1 MTTEQFISEIAKYV
15 QKYAPKYNI
24 KVHSPIIAQAILESG
39 RGTSELAVNA
49 HNYHG
54 LKYRAGRCPTACGIY
69 YKVGSEQNPDGSYTS
84 SAMQWMKFPDMENGV
99 IGYFDFINTSNYSNL
114 KGVTDPETYLK
125 NIKADGYASSLNYVE
140 NLKDVIKSY
149 NLTQYDDN
157 TSNVSGGNKMGYT
170 NSSLVTCTNISPN
183 KNSPRNHAIDRFTPH
198 VFVGQVTAKRGLE
211 VFIPTARQASC
222 NYVIGYDGA
231 IGLCVD
237 EKDRSWCSS
246 SAENDHRAITVE
258 IASDT
263 FNPYAI
269 TDAAYNA
276 LIDLAVD
283 VCKRNGKTKLL
294 WFGDKNKSLTYEPK
308 TNEMVIT
315 CHRWFAA
322 KACPGDYVYSRL
334 GQITDEVNKRLGT
347 TSSQTPSSS
356 SSSSSTSTGDTY
368 TVVKN
373 DTLSCIGAKLG
384 IAWKTIADL
393 NGIKS
398 PYIIYTGQVLKLP
411 TSANTSS
418 NNSPANSSTTSSSNL
433 TYTVVKND
441 TLSGIGAKLKIDWKS
456 IAELNGIKSP
466 YVINIGQVLK
476 LPTSTNVSNDTSSSG
491 SVTKIISGTKLNLQG
506 VKLYTSSSI
515 KTNSSTKTGV
525 YYIWSDDTVNNR
537 IRITNSTTNV
547 GKPGQVTG
555 WIDYED
561 AKKSL

>member
-24 KVHSPIIAQAILESG
+24 KVHSPAIAQAILESG

-99 IGYFDFINTSNYSNL
+99 IGYFDFINTPNYSNL

-149 NLTQYDDN
+149 NLTQYDN
-157 TSNVSGGNKMGYT
+157 SSNVSGGNKMGYT

-183 KNSPRNHAIDRFTPH
+183 KNSPRNHTIDRFTPH

-211 VFIPTARQASC
+211 VFLPTARQASC

-334 GQITDEVNKRLGT
+334 GQIADEVNKRLGT

-356 SSSSSTSTGDTY
+356 SSSSSTSTSDTY

-373 DTLSCIGAKLG
+373 DTLSSIGAKLG
-384 IAWKTIADL
+384 IDWKTIADL

-418 NNSPANSSTTSSSNL
+418 NNSPANSSTATQPSNSSTTPSSNL

-441 TLSGIGAKLKIDWKS
+441 TLSVIGEKLKIDWKS
-456 IAELNGIKSP
+456 IADLNGIKSP
-466 YVINIGQVLK
+466 YVIYVGQVLK
-476 LPTSTNVSNDTSSSG
+476 LPGESVLDNNFVIGDKVKVAGTIYGNGNGTGGSIKKNGSTMYVVDIVDSKTYKHYIG
-491 SVTKIISGTKLNLQG
+491 LSVTKGGARQGWAEHSILTKLN
-506 VKLYTSSSI
+506 
-515 KTNSSTKTGV
+515 
-525 YYIWSDDTVNNR
+525 
-537 IRITNSTTNV
+537 
-547 GKPGQVTG
+547 
-555 WIDYED
+555 
-561 AKKSL
+561 